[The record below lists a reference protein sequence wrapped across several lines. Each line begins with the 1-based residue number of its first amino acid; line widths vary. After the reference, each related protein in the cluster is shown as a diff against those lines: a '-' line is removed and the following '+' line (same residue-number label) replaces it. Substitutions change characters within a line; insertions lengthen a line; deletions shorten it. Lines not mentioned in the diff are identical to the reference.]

1 MSRAK
6 PLREAVKATFYP
18 FALQRGFVREKATS
32 LFVPFRRM
40 AGSTVQVFEI
50 QWDKSHR
57 PRFVVNFGEAPLAG
71 IDFFGEHVTA
81 ELVAPHQCPV
91 NGRLQRWRGGG
102 SMRTW
107 FQTSK
112 PWAETVRTLKWA
124 YTPEEVAAE
133 LMSSFA
139 ELESWWETKQEGPHV
154 NIFHRGGSFGAQP

>member
-1 MSRAK
+1 MSHSK

-18 FALQRGFVREKATS
+18 FALERGFVREKATS

-71 IDFFGEHVTA
+71 IDFFGEHVKA

-91 NGRLQRWRGGG
+91 NGRLQRWRGG

-112 PWAETVRTLKWA
+112 PWAETVLTLKWA
-124 YTPEEVAAE
+124 YAPEEVAAE
-133 LMSSFA
+133 LMASFA

-154 NIFHRGGSFGAQP
+154 NIFHRGGSFAAQP